1 MTDMPRHEALAPDS
15 DGSELPGGHSRP
27 WRRSFGSTRISDRPG
42 WTQRSRLL
50 SFPVATDGDQS
61 AASAVDREIRLQDN
75 VAEAEAEAE
84 AAASTTVQATPST
97 RSIARTLGIP
107 GVLLGA
113 DLAAF
118 AVAVALTSRPSFK
131 TFALLAIIVAI
142 FHAGGLYRPRLSL
155 SVLDDAPQIVGRA
168 LAAGAAA
175 MVLGGLDDGVAGTA
189 RLATSALFG
198 VLSVVTRLVAYE
210 SIRVARRRGRLQQR
224 TLLLGAGAVAGSL
237 ASNLMSHPE
246 YGLRPV
252 GMLDDKPLLTAKE
265 IPVSLLGGYADIS
278 QVVLRHRVDV
288 VLVTFGSLRERSMV
302 PLLRTCDRLACEI
315 YFVPRLYEVHT
326 VTRDT
331 EVLWG
336 VPLLRMRRAPF
347 RTRGWTAKRLSDV
360 LISAAA
366 LVLLLPVLLGCALLS
381 RWGTGSVLFRQT
393 RVGLDGRPFTLLK
406 FCSLRPGVESEGK
419 PRWNIAEDERLGR
432 IGKFLRRSSLD
443 ELPQL
448 VNVLR
453 GDMSL
458 VGPRPERPF
467 FVDEFTRQYPWYT
480 ARHRVPAGLTGW
492 AQVHGL
498 RGDTSIADRASFDN
512 FYIENW
518 SLWGDIKILL
528 RTAVQVLR
536 AAGR

>member
-1 MTDMPRHEALAPDS
+1 MSRHEALAPGS
-15 DGSELPGGHSRP
+15 DGSEFPGGHSRP
-27 WRRSFGSTRISDRPG
+27 WRRPFGATRLSDRPG
-42 WTQRSRLL
+42 WAHPSRLL
-50 SFPVATDGDQS
+50 SFPLGTDGGES
-61 AASAVDREIRLQDN
+61 LTAGREVRMQDN
-75 VAEAEAEAE
+75 IAEVEP
-84 AAASTTVQATPST
+84 ASSSTVGMTPST
-97 RSIARTLGIP
+97 GSVARTLGIP
-107 GVLLGA
+107 AVLLGA

-118 AVAVALTSRPSFK
+118 AAAVALTSSLSVK
-131 TFALLAIIVAI
+131 TLGLLAIIVVL
-142 FHAGGLYRPRLSL
+142 FHLGGLYRLRLSL
-155 SVLDDAPQIVGRA
+155 SGLDDAPQIVGRA

-175 MVLGGLDDGVAGTA
+175 MVLGGLDDGRAGTA
-189 RLATSALFG
+189 RLATAAVFGLLSA
-198 VLSVVTRLVAYE
+198 VTRPVAYTG
-210 SIRVARRRGRLQQR
+210 IRMARRRGRLQQR
-224 TLLLGAGAVAGSL
+224 TLLLGAGTVAGAL
-237 ASNLMSHPE
+237 ATNLVSHPE

-252 GMLDDKPLLTAKE
+252 GMLDDEPLLSAKE
-265 IPVSLLGGYADIS
+265 LPVPLLGRYSDIS
-278 QVVLRHRVDV
+278 RVVVQHRVDV
-288 VLVTFGSLRERSMV
+288 VIVTFGSLREHSMV
-302 PLLRTCDRLACEI
+302 PLLRTCDRLTCEI
-315 YFVPRLYEVHT
+315 YFVPRLYEVHA
-326 VTRDT
+326 VTRET

-347 RTRGWTAKRLSDV
+347 RTGAWTAKRLSDL

-381 RWGTGSVLFRQT
+381 RWGTGCVLFRQT

-406 FCSLRPGVESEGK
+406 FCSLRPEAESEGST
-419 PRWNIAEDERLGR
+419 RWNIADDERLGR

-458 VGPRPERPF
+458 VGPRPERPH
-467 FVDEFTRQYPWYT
+467 FVDEFARQYPWYT

-498 RGDTSIADRASFDN
+498 RGNTSIADRASFDN

-518 SLWGDIKILL
+518 SPWGDIKILL
-528 RTAVQVLR
+528 RTAAQILR